1 MRANIRLVLV
11 LALIGL
17 IVIFTI
23 QNVAEVEIQFL
34 LWGFQTR
41 RALLI
46 FVVLAIG
53 IMIGW
58 IAHSVRDRTKR
69 NPHPAVPTT
78 RPTDPEF
85 SDNRPT

>member
-11 LALIGL
+11 LGLIGL

-34 LWGFQTR
+34 VWGFQTR

-46 FVVLAIG
+46 FIVLAIG

-69 NPHPAVPTT
+69 NPHSAVPTARST
-78 RPTDPEF
+78 NQKV
-85 SDNRPT
+85 SDNTPT

>member
-11 LALIGL
+11 LILIGL

-34 LWGFQTR
+34 LWGFHTR

-46 FVVLAIG
+46 FFVLAIG
-53 IMIGW
+53 IVIGW
-58 IAHSVRDRTKR
+58 IAHSVRDRTKGSASR
-69 NPHPAVPTT
+69 TVPTSKSVHSK
-78 RPTDPEF
+78 DPDAR
-85 SDNRPT
+85 SP